1 MDTAVSNDYT
11 CYIRKYRYFTDWGD
25 LKNLAKNGSIA
36 LIYIAAVFKQITFTF
51 CEKHIKVINK
61 QNMMASG
68 GMEVLFLNWALVG
81 DSDQLYGPRE
91 ALLTRIHG
99 RLNVSQSR
107 SGCFGGDIFC
117 PASNL
122 TIPTTPS
129 LLQVVPFTL
138 FLNATAIM
146 EHYST

>member
-1 MDTAVSNDYT
+1 MIIHATLESIDILLTG
-11 CYIRKYRYFTDWGD
+11 GD

-51 CEKHIKVINK
+51 CEKHIKVIDK

-81 DSDQLYGPRE
+81 DSDQLYGPSALHLRE

-107 SGCFGGDIFC
+107 SGCFGGDIFF

-122 TIPTTPS
+122 TTIPTTPS
-129 LLQVVPFTL
+129 LLEVVPFTL
-138 FLNATAIM
+138 FLNVTAIM